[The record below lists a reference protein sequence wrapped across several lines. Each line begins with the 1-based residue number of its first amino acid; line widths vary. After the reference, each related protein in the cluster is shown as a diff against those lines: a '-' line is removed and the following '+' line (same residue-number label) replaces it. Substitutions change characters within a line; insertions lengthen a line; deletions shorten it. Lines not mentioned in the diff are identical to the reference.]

1 MDRLGATLVVTAD
14 HGMRAKADAAGR
26 VRAVFLQDVLDEWL
40 AAGTARVVLPITD
53 PYVRHH
59 GSLGSCAM
67 VYLSA
72 EPVVV
77 EASALVVRINGLRGI
92 DIAVAHAD
100 ACRRFDLPLDRT
112 GDIVVFADAETVIGT
127 RSTEH
132 DLSGLDAP
140 LRSHGGRAEQQV
152 PMLVNRHPGD
162 IALAAGTR
170 LHNYDAFDVG
180 LNRCE

>member
-1 MDRLGATLVVTAD
+1 
-14 HGMRAKADAAGR
+14 
-26 VRAVFLQDVLDEWL
+26 
-40 AAGTARVVLPITD
+40 
-53 PYVRHH
+53 
-59 GSLGSCAM
+59 M
-67 VYLSA
+67 VYLGA

-77 EASALVVRINGLRGI
+77 EARALVQRINDLRGI
-92 DIAVAHAD
+92 DVAVAHAE

-127 RSTEH
+127 RCAEH
-132 DLSGLDAP
+132 DLSALDAP

-152 PMLVNRHPGD
+152 PMLVNRHAGD
-162 IALAAGTR
+162 IAFAAGTR